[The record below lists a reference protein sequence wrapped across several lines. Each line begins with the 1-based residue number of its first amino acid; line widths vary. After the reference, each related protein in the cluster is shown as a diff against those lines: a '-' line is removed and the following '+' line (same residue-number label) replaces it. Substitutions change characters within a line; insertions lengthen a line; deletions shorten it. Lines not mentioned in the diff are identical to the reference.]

1 MRRHPIVDVGL
12 LLITFRLAGLAER
25 YLLQPAGSLAARLA
39 LLLPAAASHT
49 AALLIVIAACL
60 AVAAAMPRYAYA
72 VTIAASVGFAILMI
86 AGQADLT
93 VSAITGAPLTPTVF
107 RTYRGLHV
115 VRSKEFLEPLRANL
129 GVTLGGTGAFF
140 AAIAWMAVLVRR
152 GDGWRGRPTYRP
164 LRLIVVAVSLIAADA
179 LVPWPVPPPPIEV
192 AFAREYLHL
201 DEVHLRGPEAG
212 AIADLRE
219 LTGLPPSAQWV
230 GDRYPLVY
238 QPTRTPVAAAR
249 RANLP
254 DLIVVMVESL
264 RAEELSF
271 VTGAGE
277 SVTPNLD
284 ALAARSVVFPRYIS
298 NAFPSAPSVL
308 SFHCSAWPHRSKEII
323 TDFAARS
330 FDCLP
335 PRLAGLGYQTIYVG
349 ADPHFDNQD
358 RWLSRWY
365 AKVVDLVA
373 ERAPGTDRRIVSRAM
388 DEIRRHDAAEPNR
401 PLFAFV
407 STYSTHYPF
416 TLPDDAGEQPVKREG
431 NLRAQYRQTL
441 RYTDRELGRLLE
453 LVRQRQRRT
462 SVIVLGDH
470 GFYIDLKHIS
480 GLPENDNVWTAALI
494 AGPEDLVG
502 APRRVA
508 AAASHVDMMPTV
520 LAMVGDDRPTAS
532 LGSDLLGRPRSGMRT
547 ALAIRAGGVRLDRDG
562 QSAIVDA
569 RTPNV
574 LLTRVAFPTLTL
586 TPTPTPTLT
595 PTPTPKRLLDW
606 VDEWSYLVE
615 RNRVWSDQLIRRTVT
630 SGLPD

>member
-12 LLITFRLAGLAER
+12 LLITFRLAGLAGR

-39 LLLPAAASHT
+39 LFLPAAASHA
-49 AALLIVIAACL
+49 AALLIVVAACL
-60 AVAAAMPRYAYA
+60 AVAAALPRYGRA
-72 VTIAASVGFAILMI
+72 VTTAACVGFAILMI

-115 VRSKEFLEPLRANL
+115 VKSKEFLEPLRANL
-129 GVTLGGTGAFF
+129 GVTLGGAGAFF
-140 AAIAWMAVLVRR
+140 AVIAWMAVLVRR
-152 GDGWRGRPTYRP
+152 GDGRGRPTSRP
-164 LRLIVVAVSLIAADA
+164 LRLMVVAVLLIAADA
-179 LVPWPVPPPPIEV
+179 VVPWPVPPPPIEV

-201 DEVHLRGPEAG
+201 DRVHLRESETG

-219 LTGLPPSAQWV
+219 LTGLPPSARWV

-238 QPTRTPVAAAR
+238 RPAPTPSAAAR

-254 DLIVVMVESL
+254 DIVVVMVESL

-271 VTGAGE
+271 VTGGE

-284 ALAARSVVFPRYIS
+284 TLAARSVVFPRYIS

-323 TDFAARS
+323 TDFAASS

-335 PRLAGLGYQTIYVG
+335 ARLADFGYRTIYVG

-365 AKVVDLVA
+365 AKAVDLVA
-373 ERAPGTDRRIVSRAM
+373 EHVPGTDRQIVSRAM
-388 DEIRRHDAAEPNR
+388 DEIRRHDTAEPNR

-416 TLPDDAGEQPVKREG
+416 TLPDDAGETPVRREG
-431 NLRAQYRQTL
+431 NLRTQYRQTL
-441 RYTDRELGRLLE
+441 RYTDGELGRLLA
-453 LVRQRQRRT
+453 LVGQRQRRT
-462 SVIVLGDH
+462 VVVVLGDH
-470 GFYIDLKHIS
+470 GFYIDLKNIS
-480 GLPENDNVWTAALI
+480 GLPDNDTVWTAALI

-508 AAASHVDMMPTV
+508 LAASHVDMMPTV

-532 LGSDLLGRPRSGMRT
+532 LGSDLLGPSRTDVRT
-547 ALAIRAGGVRLDRDG
+547 ALAIRAGGVRLDREG
-562 QSAIVDA
+562 ESAIVDA
-569 RTPNV
+569 RTPNL
-574 LLTRVAFPTLTL
+574 LLTRVAFPTPTL

-595 PTPTPKRLLDW
+595 PTLTPRRLLDW
-606 VDEWSYLVE
+606 VDEWSYLIE
-615 RNRVWSDQLIRRTVT
+615 QNRVWSDQLIGGHYGAQR
-630 SGLPD
+630 

>member
-1 MRRHPIVDVGL
+1 MRRHPLVDVGL
-12 LLITFRLAGLAER
+12 LLITFRLAGLAGR

-39 LLLPAAASHT
+39 LFLPAAASHA
-49 AALLIVIAACL
+49 AALLIVVAACL

-72 VTIAASVGFAILMI
+72 VTIAACAGFAILMV

-152 GDGWRGRPTYRP
+152 GDGWARPTCRP

-201 DEVHLRGPEAG
+201 DEVHLRGSEAG
-212 AIADLRE
+212 AIADLRR

-230 GDRYPLVY
+230 GDPYPLVY
-238 QPTRTPVAAAR
+238 QPARTPMAAAR
-249 RANLP
+249 RANPP
-254 DLIVVMVESL
+254 DIVVVMVESL
-264 RAEELSF
+264 RAQELSF
-271 VTGAGE
+271 VTGADE

-284 ALAARSVVFPRYIS
+284 ALAIRSVVFPRYIS

-308 SFHCSAWPHRSKEII
+308 SFHCSVWPHRSKEII

-335 PRLAGLGYQTIYVG
+335 ARLADLGYQTIYVG

-365 AKVVDLVA
+365 AKAVDLIA
-373 ERAPGTDRRIVSRAM
+373 EGAPGTDRQIVSRAM
-388 DEIRRHDAAEPNR
+388 DEIRRHEMAEPNR

-416 TLPDDAGEQPVKREG
+416 TLPDDAGEQPVNREG

-453 LVRQRQRRT
+453 FVRQRRRRT
-462 SVIVLGDH
+462 SVIVAGDH
-470 GFYIDLKHIS
+470 GFYVDLKHSS

-532 LGSDLLGRPRSGMRT
+532 LGSDLLGPPRTGART
-547 ALAIRAGGVRLDRDG
+547 ALAIRAGGVRLDHDG

-574 LLTRVAFPTLTL
+574 LSTRLAFPIPTPTATL
-586 TPTPTPTLT
+586 TPTPTLT
-595 PTPTPKRLLDW
+595 PRQLLDW
-606 VDEWSYLVE
+606 VDDWSYLVE
-615 RNRVWSDQLIRRTVT
+615 QNRVWSDRLLGATPASSTRR
-630 SGLPD
+630 